1 VSPEGRARR
10 RGLRAR
16 GRDLAR
22 EALRGNEGLKDLL
35 VEAETRLDLVKHT
48 LARRFPALIRPRTR
62 KLTVAITAH
71 CNLRCAGCKYG
82 RDFMPGQQLPLQV
95 VEDLLEDGRAAGVE
109 TVRLYGGEPL
119 LHRDLPAMVRRATG
133 LGMRTYVTTNG
144 LLLEKQVDEL
154 YAAGLRDITL
164 GYYGSGAAYDEYV
177 QRPGSFACMQ
187 AGVAAA
193 RQRHPDLGLQLN
205 FLVMRPTA
213 TLEALEAAWAF
224 ALRHDMTF
232 HTDLIHYSLPYFVQ
246 GRDGELQFRSEDRP
260 AVERV
265 VARLLEL
272 KRLDPRR
279 MSESEASLR
288 SIPDW
293 LFQGPAM
300 RVPCDVYKMLWIGA
314 DGSVKL
320 CYVTFDLGNL
330 NERRLS
336 EILDSAAHRQAARDA
351 FQLRCP
357 NCHCERDSR
366 IRRDLAS
373 RRRYSGPP
381 AAGPRQSEA

>member
-1 VSPEGRARR
+1 MSAQESGPDP
-10 RGLRAR
+10 RGIGAKS
-16 GRDLAR
+16 RDFVR
-22 EALRGNEGLKDLL
+22 KALRGSEGIKELL
-35 VEAETRLDLVKHT
+35 VEAETQFDLVKHS
-48 LARRFPALIRPRTR
+48 LARQVPALIRPRTR

-71 CNLRCAGCKYG
+71 CNLRCVGCKYG

-95 VEDLLEDGRAAGVE
+95 VQDLLADGRAAGVE

-119 LHRDLPAMVRRATG
+119 LHHDLPAMVRTASQ
-133 LGMRTYVTTNG
+133 LGIRTYVTTNG
-144 LLLEKQVDEL
+144 ILLETRIDEL

-164 GYYGSGAAYDEYV
+164 GYYGAGAAYDEYV
-177 QRPGSFACMQ
+177 QRVGSFARMQ
-187 AGVAAA
+187 AGVKAA
-193 RQRHPDLGLQLN
+193 RDRYPDLGLQLN

-213 TLEALEAAWAF
+213 NLEALEAAWEF

-246 GRDGELQFRSEDRP
+246 GRDGELQFRPEDRP
-260 AVERV
+260 PVERV

-272 KRLDPRR
+272 KQADPQRIP
-279 MSESEASLR
+279 ESEMSLR

-293 LFQGPAM
+293 LFQGPEM
-300 RVPCDVYKMLWIGA
+300 RIPCDVYKMLWIGA

-330 NERRLS
+330 HESRLS
-336 EILDSAAHRQAARDA
+336 EILYSEALQQAARDA
-351 FQLRCP
+351 FQLKCP

-373 RRRYSGPP
+373 RIRYSGP
-381 AAGPRQSEA
+381 ADESRQSAA